1 MSRAEAPTAGPKNHI
16 RVRAVAVVPRRS
28 TILFLRHS
36 HQDPEREYW
45 VLPGGGVNPGES
57 AVDAV
62 LRELREEA
70 GLRAHVEKLLY
81 VTDRPNGVPGPEIAF
96 YFLCRTTE
104 EPTPGAELLTRE
116 GYKDEFVF
124 ANPAEVAK
132 LRLFPPFL
140 RRILPTDAAEGFPNP
155 PVYLVEPD

>member
-1 MSRAEAPTAGPKNHI
+1 MSRAESSTARPQSRI
-16 RVRAVAVVPRRS
+16 RVRAVAVVPRGD

-36 HQDPEREYW
+36 HQDPDREYW

-70 GLRAHVEKLLY
+70 GLQARVDKLLY
-81 VTDRPNGVPGPEIAF
+81 VTDRPNGIPGPEIAF
-96 YFLCRTTE
+96 YFLCRISG

-124 ANPAEVAK
+124 ADPAEVAK

-140 RRILPTDAAEGFPNP
+140 RRVLPADAAKGFTNP

>member
-1 MSRAEAPTAGPKNHI
+1 MSQAEASTAGPENHI
-16 RVRAVAVVPRRS
+16 RVRAVAVVPRGD

-36 HQDPEREYW
+36 HQDPGREYW

-70 GLRAHVEKLLY
+70 GLQAHVEKLLY

-96 YFLCRTTE
+96 YFLCRTTG

-132 LRLFPPFL
+132 LRLFPSFL
-140 RRILPTDAAEGFPNP
+140 RRILPADAAEGFPNP